1 MHFADLLCHPSLNTI
16 LYNLIV
22 ALKQLTVLKRCSP
35 PGNSIIPNTLNP
47 PFLFHLA
54 YTLGAVCM
62 YVYAHLSGFTLP
74 QYPPLGL

>member
-22 ALKQLTVLKRCSP
+22 AFKQLTVLKRYSP
-35 PGNSIIPNTLNP
+35 PGNNTLNP